1 MQEYIYYNKQSL
13 DFPLS
18 DRILVTDKLLEYKDT
33 DFIVSN
39 TNLFN
44 AELVADEIDFYI
56 KNSQDSIADKIK
68 NVEKLY
74 DLNEIR
80 FDNAQDMTFSQEV
93 SNRVLLVCDDAWK
106 KEFLKKLSLKSLV
119 FFI

>member
-1 MQEYIYYNKQSL
+1 MQEYIYYNKQNL

-18 DRILVTDKLLEYKDT
+18 EKILVTNNMIEYKDS

-56 KNSQDSIADKIK
+56 RNSQDTIADKIK
-68 NVEKLY
+68 NIEKLY
-74 DLNEIR
+74 DL
-80 FDNAQDMTFSQEV
+80 
-93 SNRVLLVCDDAWK
+93 K
-106 KEFLKKLSLKSLV
+106 
-119 FFI
+119 